1 MLSFAMHLPDW
12 KGLVGSLVWLFGKG
26 SSPAIGDTVL
36 SRFECQAIS
45 DRDDEF
51 AGKILS
57 SS

>member
-1 MLSFAMHLPDW
+1 MHLPDW